1 LKTLTW
7 VIPSLL
13 LLGCYSLQGSIESDR
28 YTEPKGRFSFE
39 VPSQS
44 WGQLSPSERYIE
56 NLDRGFVEF
65 ANDMGL
71 TGVYFSPGFTSG
83 LDIQSRDRKAELE
96 KSLTTFWMTSIFLA
110 RTGEAQILHNESV
123 SVDNEEMLFAIVN
136 ISGASGAWNMGT
148 GEVFDAKV
156 GALLFV
162 RGEHVFLL
170 STQNNM
176 TDSQYERGEDSTSAD
191 LASITENSMRVL
203 ENLYHSFRFE

>member
-1 LKTLTW
+1 MKTLTW
-7 VIPSLL
+7 IIPSLL

-39 VPSQS
+39 VPPPSR
-44 WGQLSPSERYIE
+44 GQLRANERYIE
-56 NLDRGFVEF
+56 NLDRGLVEF
-65 ANDMGL
+65 ADDMGL
-71 TGVYFSPGFTSG
+71 TGVYFSPGSTSG
-83 LDIQSRDRKAELE
+83 LDIRSRDRKAELD
-96 KSLTTFWMTSIFLA
+96 KSLTTFWMTSIYLS
-110 RTGEAQILHNESV
+110 RTGKAQILHKEFV

-136 ISGASGAWNMGT
+136 VSGASGAWNMGT

-176 TDSQYERGEDSTSAD
+176 TDSQYERGEDWTSGD
-191 LASITENSMRVL
+191 LASVSENSMRDL
-203 ENLYHSFRFE
+203 KILYHSFRFE